1 MQLGNLSLKES
12 VNNLNNDL
20 PNFQREK
27 RKMKKTAK
35 KINIDNLKSRRIK
48 DSVYKSL
55 VIFFSILTISP
66 IVLIIYK
73 LIVKGI
79 NQISFDFLI
88 KIPPNS
94 YEAMVALN
102 AGEIIPGGIANGITG
117 TLIMVIMA
125 SVIAIPVGVVTGI
138 FLYENPG
145 KFLANLTRNV
155 SDILQGVPSIVLGL
169 ISYIWVVK
177 NITNGYSALAG
188 SVSLAIMMLPMII
201 RSTEETLK
209 MIPVS
214 IKEAA
219 LALGV
224 PYYKVIIK
232 VLIPTG
238 FSGLLTG
245 ILLGISRVLGETA
258 PLMLTALGSTMI
270 NFDIA
275 KPTSAIP
282 LLIWEFYNDPNMVGL
297 IWSSSLLLMIMVLSL
312 NIVSKQIAARTK

>member
-1 MQLGNLSLKES
+1 MA
-12 VNNLNNDL
+12 
-20 PNFQREK
+20 
-27 RKMKKTAK
+27 TATK
-35 KINIDNLKSRRIK
+35 KINIDNLQSRRIK
-48 DSVYKSL
+48 DTVYKSL
-55 VIFFSILTISP
+55 VIFFSIVTISP

-73 LIVKGI
+73 LIAKGYK
-79 NQISFDFLI
+79 QISFDFIL
-88 KIPPNS
+88 KTPPNS
-94 YEAMVALN
+94 YEAMTALN

-125 SVIAIPVGVVTGI
+125 SIFAIPIGVVAGI
-138 FLYENPG
+138 YLYENPG
-145 KFLANLTRNV
+145 KFLANFTRNV

-169 ISYIWVVK
+169 IAYIWVVK

-188 SVSLAIMMLPMII
+188 SVSLSIMMLPMIV

-209 MIPVS
+209 MIPLS

-224 PYYKVIIK
+224 PYYKVLIK

-258 PLMLTALGSTMI
+258 PLMLTALGSSMI
-270 NFDIA
+270 NFDIT

-282 LLIWEFYNDPNMVGL
+282 LLIWEFYNDPNMVDL
-297 IWSSSLLLMIMVLSL
+297 IWSSSLLLMIMVLTL
-312 NIVSKQIAARTK
+312 NIVSKQIAARTR

>member
-1 MQLGNLSLKES
+1 MSTIAN
-12 VNNLNNDL
+12 
-20 PNFQREK
+20 
-27 RKMKKTAK
+27 
-35 KINIDNLKSRRIK
+35 KILTDNLKSRTLK
-48 DSVYKSL
+48 NKAVKGLVVALSV
-55 VIFFSILTISP
+55 VTILP
-66 IVLIIYK
+66 IVLIIYE

-79 NQISFDFLI
+79 KQISFDFIL
-88 KIPPNS
+88 KTPPDTF
-94 YEAMVALN
+94 EAMTALAN
-102 AGEIIPGGIANGITG
+102 GETIPGGIANGITG
-117 TLIMVIMA
+117 TLLMVILA

-138 FLYENPG
+138 YLYENPD

-169 ISYIWVVK
+169 IAYMWIVK
-177 NITNGYSALAG
+177 PITNGFSALAG
-188 SVSLAIMMLPMII
+188 SVSLSIMMLPMIV

-209 MIPVS
+209 MIPQT

-232 VLIPTG
+232 VLIPTS

-258 PLMLTALGSTMI
+258 PLMLTALGSTII
-270 NFDIA
+270 NFNIS

-282 LLIWEFYNDPNMVGL
+282 LLIWEFYNDPNMVDL
-297 IWSSSLLLMIMVLSL
+297 IWSSSLLLMAMVLTL
-312 NIVSKQIAARTK
+312 NIVSKRIAARTK